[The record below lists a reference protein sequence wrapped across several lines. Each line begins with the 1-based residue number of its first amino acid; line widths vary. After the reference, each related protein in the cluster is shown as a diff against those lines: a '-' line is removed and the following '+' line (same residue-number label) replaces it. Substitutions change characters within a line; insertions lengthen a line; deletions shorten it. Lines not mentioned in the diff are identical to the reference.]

1 MLFNVIT
8 ADIAEIKENKA
19 SEIMEIGSESKEEFQ
34 KSLEN
39 LAKWGDRNYLE
50 INIEKNSVDDF

>member
-19 SEIMEIGSESKEEFQ
+19 PEIIMYEDDVAIGSESKEE
-34 KSLEN
+34 LHIH
-39 LAKWGDRNYLE
+39 WT
-50 INIEKNSVDDF
+50 V